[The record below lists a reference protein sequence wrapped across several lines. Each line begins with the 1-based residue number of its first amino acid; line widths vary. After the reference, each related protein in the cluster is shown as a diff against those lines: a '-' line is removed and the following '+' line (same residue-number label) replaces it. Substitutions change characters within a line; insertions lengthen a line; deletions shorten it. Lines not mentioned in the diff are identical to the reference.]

1 MLKLQ
6 NLEGHFRPL
15 LPGLLASTG
24 QQSQRLCTRQRKP
37 AFPQINQLQLS
48 KEASARAIPVHRCRG
63 RTAARW
69 PTRTLWRGEV
79 KRPAPLAN
87 KTETRKRKVNKGSE
101 TREEPAGRALQAA
114 ASQSDCP
121 AVPSFLQRPARPG
134 GLGDQA
140 TLQLQQPLLR
150 ILENL
155 KIGVSWEWPFFSCR
169 AMVQTINRHRHKP
182 HRTPEKKKG
191 NKKVQK
197 TFPERR
203 ESQGPKASS
212 ASGL

>member
-79 KRPAPLAN
+79 K
-87 KTETRKRKVNKGSE
+87 
-101 TREEPAGRALQAA
+101 Q
-114 ASQSDCP
+114 
-121 AVPSFLQRPARPG
+121 ARPSG
-134 GLGDQA
+134 KQDRNKEKEDQ
-140 TLQLQQPLLR
+140 Q
-150 ILENL
+150 
-155 KIGVSWEWPFFSCR
+155 
-169 AMVQTINRHRHKP
+169 
-182 HRTPEKKKG
+182 
-191 NKKVQK
+191 
-197 TFPERR
+197 R
-203 ESQGPKASS
+203 E
-212 ASGL
+212 